1 MGKKGNRRTRI
12 VFRVI
17 AAVIAGVVLL
27 VFLVAAAAFAG
38 GKRQGLRVFQEY
50 SDLDNGGQFEIVDGF
65 EMHYREMKPAD
76 MALSKTPLV
85 LIHGLMGSSKDFE
98 HIQPALAL
106 QRVVIAVDLPGFG
119 RSDKDPALD
128 FSKASMSRLVAG
140 LMASLGYERYEV
152 LGHSMGGEVA
162 QRIALEYPDQVTGLI
177 LLDSAGLAE
186 KRRSTNL
193 PPFLVDLVFKN
204 YYLQR
209 QVFRSSL
216 YDTQPYMPEAFD
228 KLYYYSG
235 RIPGETLS
243 AFVADDDSGGVADRL
258 WEIRQPV
265 LIVWGEQDRIIPLSQ
280 GIALQE
286 TIPGSRLEVLADC
299 GHLPYLEKPSGLTAW
314 IEAFLAED

>member
-186 KRRSTNL
+186 KR
-193 PPFLVDLVFKN
+193 
-204 YYLQR
+204 QI
-209 QVFRSSL
+209 
-216 YDTQPYMPEAFD
+216 
-228 KLYYYSG
+228 G
-235 RIPGETLS
+235 R
-243 AFVADDDSGGVADRL
+243 AHV
-258 WEIRQPV
+258 
-265 LIVWGEQDRIIPLSQ
+265 
-280 GIALQE
+280 
-286 TIPGSRLEVLADC
+286 
-299 GHLPYLEKPSGLTAW
+299 
-314 IEAFLAED
+314 